1 MIAYIGICS
10 NYNTRTGDA
19 QGKTEKS

>member
-1 MIAYIGICS
+1 MIAYIWNSS